1 MSDTCTLCHRK
12 FPEGC
17 CAPYFA
23 SGRATQ
29 VVCGV
34 CALQERNAL
43 HGLPANTPFQ
53 GEMAQMTYENAARH
67 LSMTPTPGG
76 G

>member
-1 MSDTCTLCHRK
+1 MDTCALCKRQ
-12 FPEGC
+12 FPDGC

-23 SGRATQ
+23 SGRATE

-34 CALQERNAL
+34 CALKERNAL
-43 HGLPANTPFQ
+43 HGLPSNTPFQ

-67 LSMTPTPGG
+67 LAACAAVEGG
-76 G
+76 R